1 MVELVQLLR
10 TSDCG
15 SEGQR
20 LESAIL
26 PQWFGIPTGRG
37 DWLRT
42 SIVWVQIPSELPKN
56 YDEDTVVSQNW
67 RVGSIPT
74 LTVEVPV
81 SVC

>member
-1 MVELVQLLR
+1 MLR
-10 TSDCG
+10 CDRRG
-15 SEGQR
+15 SGVSTH
-20 LESAIL
+20 LP

-56 YDEDTVVSQNW
+56 YDEDTVVNQNW